1 MPKQLLNRILPSPE
15 KVAKMPGMKYLG
27 SHILAPRLWYI
38 NRRSISS
45 AVFWGLL
52 CAFFPI
58 PMQMLVAA
66 LVAIILGV
74 NLPICVMMVWISN
87 PLTIPPILV
96 SAYWLGSQ
104 LLGQPM
110 LSAQQILELFT
121 QLLHWIIGRGG
132 NPFQNEANSLILPL
146 LTGLLIEALLVSTF
160 ASITVRIIWRQYVIK
175 KWRQR
180 QTESSKNDTPYSK
193 NLKTQKI

>member
-1 MPKQLLNRILPSPE
+1 MPKQLLNRFLPTPE
-15 KVAKMPGMKYLG
+15 AVAKMPGIKYLG
-27 SHILAPRLWYI
+27 SHILAPQLWYI

-52 CAFFPI
+52 CAFFPV

-66 LVAIILGV
+66 GVAIILGV

-96 SAYWLGSQ
+96 SAYWLGAH
-104 LLGQPM
+104 LLGEPM
-110 LSAQQILELFT
+110 LSGQHILQLFS
-121 QLLHWIIGRGG
+121 QLINWIIGNGQ
-132 NPFQNEANSLILPL
+132 NPFQQEMHSLLWPL
-146 LTGLLIEALLVSTF
+146 IVGLLIEALLVSTI
-160 ASITVRIIWRQYVIK
+160 ASISVRIIWRHYVIK

-180 QTESSKNDTPYSK
+180 CQHHSKKLSAS
-193 NLKTQKI
+193 L